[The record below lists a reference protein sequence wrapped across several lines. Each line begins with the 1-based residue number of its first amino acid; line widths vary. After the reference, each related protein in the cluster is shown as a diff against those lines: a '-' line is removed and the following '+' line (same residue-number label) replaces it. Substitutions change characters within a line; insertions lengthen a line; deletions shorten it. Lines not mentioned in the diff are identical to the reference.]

1 MRNLATS
8 GPESLWQYVFFD
20 LDGTVTASHMGIIRS
35 VQYALRQ
42 MGRPVPE
49 AEALMPLIG
58 PPLQESFGKLLGG
71 DPDLAREATRLYRE
85 YYTVTGIYENK
96 VYDGVEDLLRTLQEA
111 GRMLCLATSKPEP
124 FARRIL
130 QHFGLDGYFSQVAGA
145 ELDGRRTGKTEVLR
159 YAAALC
165 RPRVLWWATAN
176 MMWRV
181 RTAWAW
187 PVRACSTATAAVKSC
202 RKPARTGF
210 ARTRPVCVSW
220 CWGAEAGGVVGSA
233 APVPSARTRAAEN
246 GRIPARR
253 NAWRR

>member
-96 VYDGVEDLLRTLQEA
+96 VYDGVEDLLR
-111 GRMLCLATSKPEP
+111 
-124 FARRIL
+124 
-130 QHFGLDGYFSQVAGA
+130 
-145 ELDGRRTGKTEVLR
+145 
-159 YAAALC
+159 
-165 RPRVLWWATAN
+165 
-176 MMWRV
+176 
-181 RTAWAW
+181 
-187 PVRACSTATAAVKSC
+187 
-202 RKPARTGF
+202 
-210 ARTRPVCVSW
+210 
-220 CWGAEAGGVVGSA
+220 
-233 APVPSARTRAAEN
+233 
-246 GRIPARR
+246 
-253 NAWRR
+253 